1 MDFQIGQTS
10 KFSKLRLYPWYHP
23 PGSHWHQTLDLLVP
37 LENSAKEFGP
47 FSGGKADLAGHRGHS
62 HEDPGHF
69 L

>member
-1 MDFQIGQTS
+1 M
-10 KFSKLRLYPWYHP
+10 
-23 PGSHWHQTLDLLVP
+23 LDLLLP

-47 FSGGKADLAGHRGHS
+47 ISGGKADLAGHRGHS